1 MEFALTQRFSQR
13 NSTKPGDVL
22 ATRSQV
28 ISLDNTFVGLTHY
41 VLLSLLSIMFA
52 IMPSSLLAQ
61 DPERFLDREEQA
73 NVNVF
78 RQSSPSVVNISTQRA
93 VRSQVG
99 DVTLNV
105 GRIPKGTGSGFLWD
119 DEGHVVT
126 NYHVVRGSD
135 FVQVKLADGTEWE
148 AEVLGTAPEFD
159 IAVLKIEASADLL
172 LPLATGR
179 SDNLEV
185 GQKVYAIGNPF
196 GLDQTLTTGIVSGLG
211 REIDSQSGDSIRGVI
226 QTDAAINPGNSGG
239 PLLDSRG
246 RLIGVNTAILSRSGT
261 SAGVGFAVPVNTV
274 RATVPLLISGKMVD
288 RGFLGLS
295 LAPMQI
301 SRQATDE
308 GVLIL
313 GVAEGSPAAGVNIRS
328 TQSAEEG
335 QTMWGDILISLNG
348 NRITD
353 SESLLVRLQ
362 ELHAG
367 DEVVLGIKRGEE
379 YTRIPVRLASRPMA
393 KSEAQQR

>member
-1 MEFALTQRFSQR
+1 MKFTLTQRFSKQ
-13 NSTKPGDVL
+13 NSTKPNGVP
-22 ATRSQV
+22 ATHSKV
-28 ISLDNTFVGLTHY
+28 CV
-41 VLLSLLSIMFA
+41 VLSLLLIILA
-52 IMPSSLLAQ
+52 IMPSSLWAQ
-61 DPERFLDREEQA
+61 DQERFLDREEQA

-126 NYHVVRGSD
+126 NYHVVKGSD

-172 LPLATGR
+172 RPLATGR

-328 TQSAEEG
+328 TKSAEEG